1 MDGEGVM
8 IDVGIL
14 LCCAVVR
21 RTDGWGLGAGAGGEM
36 CAYCGQLKS
45 EVQQVD

>member
-1 MDGEGVM
+1 M

-21 RTDGWGLGAGAGGEM
+21 RTDGWGLGPGVKCVLIA
-36 CAYCGQLKS
+36 
-45 EVQQVD
+45 VN